1 MSDKDIGA
9 KIFKEGVFIQSI
21 ETLANIINWAIIP
34 HLSGQLVLSVFI
46 ATGVCLLVCN
56 IRREH

>member
-21 ETLANIINWAIIP
+21 ETLANIINWAINP

-46 ATGVCLLVCN
+46 ATGVCLLVCT

>member
-21 ETLANIINWAIIP
+21 KTLANIINWAINP

-46 ATGVCLLVCN
+46 ATGVCLLVCT
-56 IRREH
+56 IRR

>member
-21 ETLANIINWAIIP
+21 ETLANIINWAINP